1 MAEEQTARL
10 KNIRIGDVLKESGY
24 VNDEQIGQALRY
36 QKEHKGMR
44 LGGALIELGFISETN
59 MLQALA
65 IRLNM
70 KHIDIANVKV
80 HLDATALIPANLAE
94 KYCILA
100 INDCER
106 PDELFCDRGYQ
117 AADRQTAQYLP
128 V

>member
-80 HLDATALIPANLAE
+80 HLYATALIPANLAE
-94 KYCILA
+94 KDCI
-100 INDCER
+100 DSRCER